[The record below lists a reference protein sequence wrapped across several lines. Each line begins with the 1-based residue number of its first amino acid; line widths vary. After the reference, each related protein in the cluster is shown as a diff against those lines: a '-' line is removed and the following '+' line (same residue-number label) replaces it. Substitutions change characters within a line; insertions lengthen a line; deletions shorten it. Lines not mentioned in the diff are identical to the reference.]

1 MPDNNSN
8 QSNEK
13 CKYEES
19 IKMENNPINNIKKV
33 IGVMSGKGGVGK
45 STISV
50 LLAKE
55 LNKKGYKVGILDADI
70 TGPSIPK
77 LLNLGGK
84 RAETSKQGI
93 KPVTTEDGIKVMS
106 LNLLIEDEEQP
117 VIWRGP
123 MIANTVKQ
131 FWTDVLWEELDYLI
145 IDMPPGTGDVALT
158 AMQSFPIDGIVMV
171 SIPQDLV
178 SMIVAKAINMTKKM
192 NIKIIGLVE
201 NMSYIVCPNCEK
213 EIRFFDN
220 SNTQEFLNK
229 MNIQLIGEL
238 PMSKEIID
246 VINNKS
252 NISKVLDD
260 KFKALTKKVIEFVNF
275 KEDVNMKIAVAS
287 EEKNVSG
294 HFGFCEGFTIY
305 DVNGAKELKK
315 EFVKNPGHKPGYLP
329 VFLKELNVN
338 LIIAGGMGETAQ
350 DLFNENGIEVVVGAQ
365 GLCDDVV
372 QKYIDGEL
380 KSTGSV
386 CTQHEH
392 ENEGHCNE

>member
-8 QSNEK
+8 SSNEK
-13 CKYEES
+13 CKYEETFK
-19 IKMENNPINNIKKV
+19 IENNPLNNIKKV

-77 LLNLGGK
+77 LLDLGSK
-84 RAETSKQGI
+84 RAETSEQGI
-93 KPVTTEDGIKVMS
+93 WPVTTEDGIKVMS

-123 MIANTVKQ
+123 IIANTVKQ
-131 FWTDVLWEELDYLI
+131 FWTDVFWEELDYLI

-178 SMIVAKAINMTKKM
+178 SMIVAKAINMTRKM
-192 NIKIIGLVE
+192 DIKVIGLVE
-201 NMSYIVCPNCEK
+201 NMSYIVCPDCQK
-213 EIRFFDN
+213 EIRIFDN

-229 MNIQLIGEL
+229 MDVQLIGEF

-246 VINNKS
+246 VINNNS
-252 NISKVLDD
+252 NTISKALDD
-260 KFKALTKKVIEFVNF
+260 KFKGLTEKVIDFVNF

-287 EEKNVSG
+287 EGKNVSG

-305 DVNGAKELKK
+305 DVNEAKGLKK

-338 LIIAGGMGETAQ
+338 IIIAGGMGETAQ
-350 DLFNENGIEVVVGAQ
+350 QLFNESGIEVVVGAQ

-372 QKYIDGEL
+372 QKHIDGEL

-386 CTQHEH
+386 CTEHEH
-392 ENEGHCNE
+392 EGHCNE

>member
-365 GLCDDVV
+365 GQIGRAHV
-372 QKYIDGEL
+372 
-380 KSTGSV
+380 
-386 CTQHEH
+386 
-392 ENEGHCNE
+392 

>member
-1 MPDNNSN
+1 MTDNNSN

-13 CKYEES
+13 CTYEDPF
-19 IKMENNPINNIKKV
+19 KMENNPLNNIKKV

-55 LNKKGYKVGILDADI
+55 LNKKGFKVGILDADI

-77 LLNLGGK
+77 LLNLGNE
-84 RAETSKQGI
+84 RATQTEQYI
-93 KPVTTEDGIKVMS
+93 VPVTTEDGIKVMS
-106 LNLLIEDEEQP
+106 LNLLIQDEEEP

-123 MIANTVKQ
+123 VIANTVKQ

-178 SMIVAKAINMTKKM
+178 SMIVAKAINMTRKM
-192 NIKIIGLVE
+192 NIKVIGLVE
-201 NMSYIVCPNCEK
+201 NMSYIVCPDCK
-213 EIRFFDN
+213 TEIRIFDN
-220 SNTQEFLNK
+220 SNTQDFLSK
-229 MNIQLIGEL
+229 MDIELIGEL

-246 VINNKS
+246 VINNKNN
-252 NISKVLDD
+252 NISEELDG
-260 KFKALTKKVIEFVNF
+260 KFKSLTQKVIDFVNY
-275 KEDVNMKIAVAS
+275 KEVVNMKIAVAS
-287 EEKNVSG
+287 EGENVSG

-305 DVNGAKELKK
+305 DVEKATGSNK

-338 LIIAGGMGETAQ
+338 IIIAGGMGETAQ
-350 DLFNENGIEVVVGAQ
+350 QLFNENGIEVVVGVQ
-365 GLCDDVV
+365 GLCNDAV

-386 CTQHEH
+386 CTEHEH
-392 ENEGHCNE
+392 EGHCE